1 MRVLLQ
7 RTRWAAVKAADQS
20 KVEIG
25 PGVMGLVGFATEDEH
40 LPGTRT
46 WNVMVD
52 KILRLRIFPDDK
64 GLMNLSLMDVNG
76 ELLLVPQFTLYAD
89 CSKGRRPGF
98 SGSAP
103 GNVAERL
110 FDRFAEKVLQN
121 WTRVSFGYFGAEMD
135 VELCNWGP
143 VTIMLDSSDYLQK

>member
-25 PGVMGLVGFATEDEH
+25 PGMMGLVGFASEDEQ
-40 LPGTRT
+40 LPGTRA
-46 WNVMVD
+46 WNVIVD
-52 KILRLRIFPDDK
+52 KILHLRIFPDDR
-64 GLMNLSLMDVNG
+64 GLMNLSLVDVDG

-89 CSKGRRPGF
+89 CRRGRRPGF

-103 GNVAERL
+103 ADAAGRL
-110 FDRFAEKVLQN
+110 FDMFAEKVLKS
-121 WTRVSFGYFGAEMD
+121 WSRVSFGYFGAEME